1 MPEEI
6 EVDTDR
12 LREAIDD
19 EIEKEGST
27 FLRAVALTTALLAA
41 VTAVVSL
48 EAGATVN
55 EALILKSEATALQ
68 ARASDQWAYYQAK
81 GIKSAIASNAAS
93 GFAAAGRAAPDSL
106 GGVVARY
113 EREQKSI
120 QAEAKKLETERD
132 ARNGESEVMMARH
145 HHYAVAIALLQIAI
159 ALGAIAALT
168 RQRLALVAAGLS
180 GLGGIVLALIA
191 ALHH

>member
-1 MPEEI
+1 MREEI
-6 EVDTDR
+6 EVDTER
-12 LREAIDD
+12 LRETIDE
-19 EIEKEGST
+19 EIEKEGGR

-93 GFAAAGRAAPDSL
+93 GFAAAGRPAPGSL
-106 GGVVARY
+106 RRVVARY
-113 EREQKSI
+113 EPVQKPI
-120 QAEAKKLETERD
+120 QAEGKKLETGRD
-132 ARNGESEVMMARH
+132 AREAESAGVMARH
-145 HHYAVAIALLQIAI
+145 HHHPGPLPLLPVP
-159 ALGAIAALT
+159 LGP
-168 RQRLALVAAGLS
+168 
-180 GLGGIVLALIA
+180 
-191 ALHH
+191 